1 MKPGKPLT
9 FAEITTQDTSKPS
22 KAVLAF
28 GLPGNPV
35 SCMVC
40 FNLFVV
46 PAIRLF
52 SGWSNPHLQ
61 RYPHSYICYYL
72 FSHVKFQHISSLVS
86 LC

>member
-1 MKPGKPLT
+1 MKPGKPLV
-9 FAEITTQDTSKPS
+9 FAEITTKPS
-22 KAVLAF
+22 QAVLAF

-46 PAIRLF
+46 PAIRLL

-61 RYPHSYICYYL
+61 RYPQSFLIL
-72 FSHVKFQHISSLVS
+72 
-86 LC
+86 

>member
-9 FAEITTQDTSKPS
+9 FAEIVTQDTSKPS
-22 KAVLAF
+22 KTVLAF

-46 PAIRLF
+46 PAIRFL

-61 RYPHSYICYYL
+61 R
-72 FSHVKFQHISSLVS
+72 
-86 LC
+86 